1 MPHSHMANQIE
12 QLLWNKF
19 FNTIFSLESDQM
31 TALWANDILDFT
43 FYVTISNSIANWT
56 TFVNKFSALML
67 SSESDEMTAMW
78 QNYS

>member
-1 MPHSHMANQIE
+1 
-12 QLLWNKF
+12 
-19 FNTIFSLESDQM
+19 M
-31 TALWANDILDFT
+31 TALWVNDILDFT